1 MKRWVFQ
8 TLSIVAAV
16 GVAGTVAGYF
26 FGRYESI
33 RARESEPVV
42 RDAEEVRT
50 IRGAEPSSGS
60 SRALAAMEE
69 VARIAAIEDLIDLR
83 YAFERWAAGLAPEQI
98 GEAWEAVRSS
108 RTRWREEWTGLL
120 LERWAELDVEEARAR
135 LAALRSVERSRLES
149 SLFVGWARSD
159 PEAAMKSALERAK
172 LGPTQ
177 IGLAMAVTVEI
188 SRRDVAKAVG
198 MITSDAGL
206 SADVVETL
214 FVNIIINARDSESL
228 RAVAP
233 HVLGAFDGEKDAS
246 RMEGSVAR
254 LFEQMALIDLD
265 GAIAATTNLEA
276 GDLARRA
283 WQGLLKGW
291 AQEDPLAAVRHAI
304 EATDAG
310 DLRESGL
317 ENVLGE
323 ALRYASATEMEAVAS
338 LLVKRESTQTGAWVR
353 TIEALAATNPRVA
366 LELSP
371 HLGDRVVRER
381 TVSNVFI
388 RWQTSDFDAAIDA
401 AAALADPRT
410 RSRIVIGMA
419 TSSLN
424 RPERLERVLGLVDG
438 ASGDERA
445 RGVSAMLDQLGGVRA
460 RPVPRES
467 LELVAGFVARTPG
480 LSEDLRIAAR
490 QLLEGRRDP

>member
-16 GVAGTVAGYF
+16 GLVGTVAGYF

-33 RARESEPVV
+33 RARESESVV

-50 IRGAEPSSGS
+50 IRGAEPSNGS

-69 VARIAAIEDLIDLR
+69 VARIAAIEDWIDLR
-83 YAFERWAAGLAPEQI
+83 YAFERWAAGLAPEQM
-98 GEAWEAVRSS
+98 GEAWEAVRAS
-108 RTRWREEWTGLL
+108 RGRWREEWTGLL

-135 LAALRSVERSRLES
+135 LSALRSVERSRLES

-159 PEAAMKSALERAK
+159 PEAAMKAALERAK
-172 LGPTQ
+172 LGQ
-177 IGLAMAVTVEI
+177 SHVGLAMAVTIEI
-188 SRRDVAKAVG
+188 SRRDVTKAVR
-198 MITSDAGL
+198 MITSDVGL

-214 FVNIIINARDSESL
+214 FVNIILNARDSESL

-233 HVLGAFDGEKDAS
+233 HVLGAFDGERDAS
-246 RMEGSVAR
+246 RVEGSVAR

-265 GAIAATTNLEA
+265 GALAATANLEA

-283 WQGLLKGW
+283 WQGLLRGW

-304 EATDAG
+304 EATGTG
-310 DLRESGL
+310 DLPESVL

-323 ALRYASATEMEAVAS
+323 ALRYASAAEMETVAS
-338 LLVKRESTQTGAWVR
+338 LLVERGSTPTGAWMR
-353 TIEALAATNPRVA
+353 TIEALAATNPSAA
-366 LELSP
+366 LELST
-371 HLGDRVVRER
+371 HLRDRVVRESA
-381 TVSNVFI
+381 VSNVFS
-388 RWQTSDFDAAIDA
+388 RWLVSDVDAAIDA
-401 AAALADPRT
+401 ATVLADSRM
-410 RSRIVIGMA
+410 RSRILPGMVA
-419 TSSLN
+419 ANWN
-424 RPERLERVLGLVDG
+424 RPERLERVLGLIDG
-438 ASGDERA
+438 ASEDERVRA
-445 RGVSAMLDQLGGVRA
+445 VSAMLGQLGGVRA
-460 RPVPRES
+460 RRVPQES
-467 LELVAGFVARTPG
+467 LELVAEFVARTPG